1 MILHVQ
7 SSFKVWNLK
16 SLLFEVTVSY
26 FYKEKS
32 HCSGGPV
39 QFSSKSVPKRCL
51 QMEKTKAS
59 GVSGMLRC
67 YFMVSKA
74 NLVSAEANLF

>member
-1 MILHVQ
+1 
-7 SSFKVWNLK
+7 
-16 SLLFEVTVSY
+16 
-26 FYKEKS
+26 
-32 HCSGGPV
+32 
-39 QFSSKSVPKRCL
+39 
-51 QMEKTKAS
+51 MEKTKAS